1 MKQIILLFLS
11 IFTISTYS
19 QTYRNPNGNTVKVE
33 VRQAPKTSAD
43 HIRDMQKNISNSF
56 SKAAAAR
63 NSRNN
68 SGGASLPPVLE
79 ITKPNS
85 MNLDEI
91 KGFVLVKISSMSGRK
106 GKTNMI
112 KSFKENLE
120 QTPFQ
125 FIDGTKYSKQWID
138 YGEGYIY
145 ITQTTSSAG
154 GGNFNTVWIFKNH
167 KKRTVFAFNTTNI
180 GITTALSKVGITT
193 Y

>member
-19 QTYRNPNGNTVKVE
+19 QTYRNPNGNTIKVE

-43 HIRDMQKNISNSF
+43 HIRDMQRNISNSF
-56 SKAAAAR
+56 SNAAAAR

-68 SGGASLPPVLE
+68 SYGAPLKPVLE

-85 MNLDEI
+85 MNLDEV
-91 KGFVLVKISSMSGRK
+91 KGFVLVKTSVNNSRRGTTRII
-106 GKTNMI
+106 KT
-112 KSFKENLE
+112 FKENLK

-125 FIDGTKYSKQWID
+125 FIDATKPPKRGVD

-145 ITQTTSSAG
+145 ITLTASIARE
-154 GGNFNTVWIFKNH
+154 NFNSVWIFKNH

-180 GITTALSKVGITT
+180 GVTSALAKIGITT

>member
-11 IFTISTYS
+11 VFTISTYS

-43 HIRDMQKNISNSF
+43 HYRDMQKNISNSF
-56 SKAAAAR
+56 SKAVSAR

-68 SGGASLPPVLE
+68 SGGAPLPPVLE

-85 MNLDEI
+85 MNLDEV
-91 KGFVLVKISSMSGRK
+91 KGFVLVKISVNNSRRGT
-106 GKTNMI
+106 TNMI

-125 FIDGTKYSKQWID
+125 FIDGTKSPKQGID
-138 YGEGYIY
+138 YGGGYIY
-145 ITQTTSSAG
+145 ITQTTSSAR
-154 GGNFNTVWIFKNH
+154 GNFNTVWIFKNH